1 MIHER
6 RKIVFTWDDN
16 CNRHYKYIGPL
27 FKKYGIRCS
36 FYINPGWKSFKKRY
50 LNGYKKL
57 DKDAFEIGSH
67 GYMHKHMISLSREEY
82 EKQLVMSQQLL
93 QEWFGHKIT
102 TFAFPHH
109 EYTEEM
115 LVLARKYYAET
126 RNTVP
131 NSVRYSL
138 KSHTTLEDI
147 SKIAYQTAIR
157 NQTLIFSGHS
167 VAINSNEIS
176 SYSKS
181 AGYEPVLLSTLEDI
195 IKLLLINNSQND
207 FFTLSELVTINLGE
221 CTNERK
227 F

>member
-1 MIHER
+1 
-6 RKIVFTWDDN
+6 
-16 CNRHYKYIGPL
+16 
-27 FKKYGIRCS
+27 
-36 FYINPGWKSFKKRY
+36 
-50 LNGYKKL
+50 
-57 DKDAFEIGSH
+57 
-67 GYMHKHMISLSREEY
+67 
-82 EKQLVMSQQLL
+82 
-93 QEWFGHKIT
+93 
-102 TFAFPHH
+102 
-109 EYTEEM
+109 M

-176 SYSKS
+176 SHSKS